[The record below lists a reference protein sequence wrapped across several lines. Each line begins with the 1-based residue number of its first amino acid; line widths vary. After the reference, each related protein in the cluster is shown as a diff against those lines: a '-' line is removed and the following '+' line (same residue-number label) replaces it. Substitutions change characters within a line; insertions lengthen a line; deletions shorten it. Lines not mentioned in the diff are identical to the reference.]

1 MADSMFNI
9 SSIYQSYISVI
20 DVQAQKSLINQTLTT
35 SISFFSEGREMVSLS
50 ITDTVFPSKGLE

>member
-9 SSIYQSYISVI
+9 SSIYQSHISVI